1 MKYNKVLD
9 LYGYILDIQ
18 SDFSL
23 ISLIY
28 NTFDLQENIV
38 NTLR

>member
-9 LYGYILDIQ
+9 LYGYILYGYILYIQ

-23 ISLIY
+23 ISLI
-28 NTFDLQENIV
+28 
-38 NTLR
+38 